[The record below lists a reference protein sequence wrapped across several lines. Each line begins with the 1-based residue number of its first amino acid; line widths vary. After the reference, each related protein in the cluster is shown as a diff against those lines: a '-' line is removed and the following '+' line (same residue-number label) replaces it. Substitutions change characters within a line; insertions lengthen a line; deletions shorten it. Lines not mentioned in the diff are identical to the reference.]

1 MPLVR
6 AGLYAP
12 DDWRKSPKV
21 LFDRTPAGILG
32 RGAALD
38 DESRRGGTTQRR
50 LPQGALEPACTLSD
64 GYWAETDTS
73 DEEKGQTPP
82 TVAHCGDTPC
92 LAQKTFQRDLKATL
106 LSAEAQFEDCPNPK
120 LVDRF

>member
-38 DESRRGGTTQRR
+38 DESRRGGPTQRR
-50 LPQGALEPACTLSD
+50 LPQVP
-64 GYWAETDTS
+64 
-73 DEEKGQTPP
+73 
-82 TVAHCGDTPC
+82 
-92 LAQKTFQRDLKATL
+92 
-106 LSAEAQFEDCPNPK
+106 
-120 LVDRF
+120 

>member
-6 AGLYAP
+6 AGLYDP

-21 LFDRTPAGILG
+21 LFDRTPASILG

-38 DESRRGGTTQRR
+38 DESRRGG

-64 GYWAETDTS
+64 GYWAETDTI

-82 TVAHCGDTPC
+82 TVAHNAGTH
-92 LAQKTFQRDLKATL
+92 LALRK
-106 LSAEAQFEDCPNPK
+106 K
-120 LVDRF
+120 LPA

>member
-6 AGLYAP
+6 AGLHIPYY
-12 DDWRKSPKV
+12 WRKSPKV

-38 DESRRGGTTQRR
+38 DESRRGGPTQRR

-64 GYWAETDTS
+64 GYWAETDTI

-82 TVAHCGDTPC
+82 TVAHNAGTH
-92 LAQKTFQRDLKATL
+92 LALRK
-106 LSAEAQFEDCPNPK
+106 K
-120 LVDRF
+120 LPA

>member
-38 DESRRGGTTQRR
+38 DAGGRGGPAQRR
-50 LPQGALEPACTLSD
+50 LPQGALEAACTLRDGVFSSD
-64 GYWAETDTS
+64 LIPGPSA
-73 DEEKGQTPP
+73 
-82 TVAHCGDTPC
+82 
-92 LAQKTFQRDLKATL
+92 AT
-106 LSAEAQFEDCPNPK
+106 
-120 LVDRF
+120 